1 MLSNHSF
8 RLFFSFFQY
17 FSYIKLS
24 MNGLPKQINSII
36 QFSFSKIYQYGQQF
50 IIMFTNN
57 SMNSI
62 DQIQFNQFINIIYSD
77 LEYTT
82 YLLIYWINNESIFIE
97 SINIPIIKN
106 ILSMNLNI
114 TKLNFLEKWHGYNK
128 IFNNL
133 IQSKFNL
140 IKYFDN
146 IYKHLMVS

>member
-1 MLSNHSF
+1 
-8 RLFFSFFQY
+8 
-17 FSYIKLS
+17 